1 MRSTRTGFRAETRN
15 ATRANEFRA
24 EFPLSKE
31 GKGRGVP
38 LPTFEIV
45 QGKKFRKQ
53 TSYPCWL
60 EGKKK
65 KKLVQEWISHEF
77 RDDWNFEKV
86 KEKIS

>member
-1 MRSTRTGFRAETRN
+1 MRSTRTRFRAETRN

-53 TSYPCWL
+53 TSC
-60 EGKKK
+60 
-65 KKLVQEWISHEF
+65 
-77 RDDWNFEKV
+77 
-86 KEKIS
+86 